1 MLHRRYLLACAI
13 APILAVAATAVHA
26 QVEDFPSRP
35 ITLVAPFPAGSVT
48 DSVTRV
54 LGNALSKSLGKPV
67 VVENKAGAQGTI
79 GAAYVANTK
88 PDGYTLLVSSSAMFV
103 AKSLYKSLTYDPVT
117 SFVPVAG
124 VGSTAM
130 MFLVPAS
137 SPLRTT
143 ADLAKAAKQ
152 AAPPVSMAFGSGSGQ
167 IAVALFATVSESKP
181 IAVSYRG
188 IPQAMTDLIGGQ
200 VQVAVVDIGSGIAQV
215 NANKARAIAV
225 SSSKRFDGA
234 PDVPTLQEAFPR
246 ASGALETIIGIQAPA
261 GTPAAVVQKLD
272 AAFRQAVDSTE
283 VRAHFQ
289 ALNTSVLPLSSGE
302 LDSRIRAD
310 NPRWESLMKKAGI
323 EPQ

>member
-1 MLHRRYLLACAI
+1 MLHRRILLASALV
-13 APILAVAATAVHA
+13 PLLAATTGAVYA
-26 QVEDFPSRP
+26 QGDDFPSRP

-79 GAAYVANTK
+79 GAAYVAYAK

-103 AKSLYKSLTYDPVT
+103 AKSLYKSLSYDPLT

-130 MFLVPAS
+130 MFLVPAN

-152 AAPPVSMAFGSGSGQ
+152 ASPPVSMAFGSGSGQ
-167 IAVALFATVSESKP
+167 IAVALFATVSDSKP

-200 VQVAVVDIGSGIAQV
+200 VQVAVVDIGSGLAQV
-215 NANKARAIAV
+215 NANKARALAV
-225 SSSKRFDGA
+225 SSSKRFGGA
-234 PDVPTLQEAFPR
+234 PDVPTLQEGFPR
-246 ASGALETIIGIQAPA
+246 ASGALVAADSLLRAGRTNYSVVFAILSTAEQDVSAPDR
-261 GTPAAVVQKLD
+261 GDRFVRRICG
-272 AAFRQAVDSTE
+272 AFR
-283 VRAHFQ
+283 
-289 ALNTSVLPLSSGE
+289 SG
-302 LDSRIRAD
+302 
-310 NPRWESLMKKAGI
+310 
-323 EPQ
+323 